1 MTRAVGDDDAMLNS
15 LQEVVNLFRDAQA
28 SVFKLM
34 SSVSATVAEVFGGL
48 ADLKCRT
55 RSPNS

>member
-1 MTRAVGDDDAMLNS
+1 MTRAVGDDDSMLNS

-34 SSVSATVAEVFGGL
+34 SSVSEIVAHILLGVG
-48 ADLKCRT
+48 
-55 RSPNS
+55 